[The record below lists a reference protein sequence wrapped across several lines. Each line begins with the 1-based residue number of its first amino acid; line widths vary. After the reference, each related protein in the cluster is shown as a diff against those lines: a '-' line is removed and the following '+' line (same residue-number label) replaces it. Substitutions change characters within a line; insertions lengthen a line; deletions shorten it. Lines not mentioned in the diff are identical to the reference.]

1 MGARPGAD
9 PPHMPPSPVVP
20 LFCLLGV
27 VVLLSSV
34 TLVIK
39 YVFQHSSV
47 QAMPLAVIR
56 VAIGFVFICAITL
69 LWDWRGLISLGHHE
83 IVKLTLVGF
92 LGVCSYAVSAY
103 GLMQTSVTHYALIY
117 SLLPSCTAMLSVL
130 LGKERL
136 NAIKLTGIALSFF
149 GCVIAVTGEAS
160 ATEVGFRVGDG
171 YVLLFTVM
179 MSAHIVFSAGIVK
192 RFGVMVSNTVMFG
205 TSAVLLLASSWQWAP
220 LSHEEVSPSVVASV
234 IYVGIATAG
243 VFLLRCRSLQ
253 SLSPATVGTFH
264 NLIPIVTIV
273 LAYVVLQETI
283 GVQTFIGATAV
294 VAGAELVR
302 RGQLPPWIRTLC
314 FGKWH
319 VPRPEPDKLST

>member
-1 MGARPGAD
+1 MSESRGETCSTQYARI
-9 PPHMPPSPVVP
+9 VP
-20 LFCLLGV
+20 LACLLGV

-39 YVFQHSSV
+39 YVFQHSAV
-47 QAMPLAVIR
+47 QAMPLAMTR
-56 VAIGFVFICAITL
+56 VALGFVFLFAITL
-69 LWDWRGLISLGHHE
+69 LWDWRGLLSLGYRE
-83 IVKLTLVGF
+83 IAQLALVGF
-92 LGVCSYAVSAY
+92 LGVFSYAVSAY

-136 NAIKLTGIALSFF
+136 NTIKLAGIALSFV
-149 GCVIAVTGEAS
+149 GCVVAVTGEAS
-160 ATEVGFRVGDG
+160 SMELGFRAGDV

-205 TSAVLLLASSWQWAP
+205 TSAVLLLASSWQWTQP
-220 LSHEEVSPSVVASV
+220 HHEELSPIIVASV
-234 IYVGIATAG
+234 IYVGFATAG

-253 SLSPATVGTFH
+253 SLPPATVGTFH
-264 NLIPIVTIV
+264 NLIPVATIL
-273 LAYVVLQETI
+273 LAYVYLGESI
-283 GVQTFIGATAV
+283 GVQTLVGGAAV

-302 RGQLPPWIRTLC
+302 RGLVPPWVRTLWV
-314 FGKWH
+314 GKW
-319 VPRPEPDKLST
+319 PMRRTEAEKLST